1 MRAASKAVSN
11 LGTLLLGGS
20 LAACSLAPTYKV
32 PESAP
37 AAPAFKEAEGW
48 KQAAPA
54 DAQPRGA
61 WWEVYGD
68 ASLNALEQKVG
79 TGNQSLQAA
88 LARLQQARAQTRFA
102 GSAQA
107 PTVTANT
114 GVTRSR
120 TSVNGPT
127 YKPGTDPVGNN
138 YNLGLDFSYELDVF
152 GRVRNTVSAAEAGE
166 QASAADLA
174 TVDLSLHAEL
184 ASDYFALRSYD
195 AQQKL
200 LDRTVEEYAKALEL
214 NENLF
219 KGGARAAIDV
229 EQARAQLETART
241 RAADQRLQ
249 RKQMEHAI
257 AVLLGENPSAFS
269 LPVQPLAD
277 VAVPPSIGTGLPSS
291 LLERRPDVAAAERR
305 AAAANAQ
312 IGVAKA
318 AYFPVFSLGALFGYD
333 STQSGSWL
341 QAPSRAWSVG
351 PAAALTLFD
360 GGRRRAQNEQA
371 QAAFDE
377 QAANYRNTVLTA
389 YREVEDSL
397 AALRELEQE
406 SSSQTAAAT
415 AADKALA
422 QSNYRYKG
430 GVTTYLEV
438 SVNQNAALQAQ
449 LAAAAIQLRRMQAS
463 IQLVKALGGGWKS

>member
-1 MRAASKAVSN
+1 MKAASN
-11 LGTLLLGGS
+11 LATLLLSGA
-20 LAACSLAPTYKV
+20 LAACSLAPTYHV
-32 PESAP
+32 PDSAP

-54 DAQPRGA
+54 DTAARGA

-68 ASLNALEQKVG
+68 AGLNALEQKVG
-79 TGNQSLQAA
+79 AGNQSLQAA

-102 GSAQA
+102 GAAQA
-107 PTVTANT
+107 PTVSAQT

-152 GRVRNTVSAAEAGE
+152 GRVRSQVSAAEASQ

-174 TVDLSLHAEL
+174 TLDLSLHAEL

-195 AQQKL
+195 AQQQL
-200 LDRTVEEYAKALEL
+200 LDRTVEEYSKALEL

-257 AVLLGENPSAFS
+257 AVLLGENPGTFS
-269 LPVQPLAD
+269 LAAQPLAD
-277 VAVPPSIGTGLPSS
+277 AVIPPALDAGLPST

-305 AAAANAQ
+305 VAAANAE

-318 AYFPVFSLGALFGYD
+318 AYFPIFSLAAVFGFD
-333 STQSGSWL
+333 STHSGSWL

-389 YREVEDSL
+389 YREVEDNL
-397 AALRELEQE
+397 AALRQLEQE
-406 SSSQTAAAT
+406 SVSQNAAAS
-415 AADKALA
+415 AAGKALQ
-422 QSNYRYKG
+422 QSNYRYQG

-449 LAAAAIQLRRMQAS
+449 LGAAAIQLRRLQAS
-463 IQLVKALGGGWKS
+463 IQLVKALGGGWKVG

>member
-1 MRAASKAVSN
+1 MRAASSLA
-11 LGTLLLGGS
+11 TMLLSGA
-20 LAACSLAPTYKV
+20 LAACSLAPTYHV
-32 PESAP
+32 PDSAP

-54 DAQPRGA
+54 DTAARGA

-68 ASLNALEQKVG
+68 AGLNTLEQKVG

-102 GSAQA
+102 GAAQA
-107 PTVTANT
+107 PTVGVQT
-114 GVTRSR
+114 GATRSR

-127 YKPGTDPVGNN
+127 YKPGSDPVGNN

-152 GRVRNTVSAAEAGE
+152 GRVRSQVSAAEAGQ

-174 TVDLSLHAEL
+174 TLDLSLHAEL

-195 AQQKL
+195 AQQDL
-200 LDRTVEEYAKALEL
+200 LDRTVQEYAKALEL

-257 AVLLGENPSAFS
+257 AVLLGENPSTFS
-269 LPVQPLAD
+269 LPAQPLAD
-277 VAVPPSIGTGLPSS
+277 ALMPPAIDTGLPST

-305 AAAANAQ
+305 VAAANAE

-318 AYFPVFSLGALFGYD
+318 AYFPIFSLAAVFGFD
-333 STQSGSWL
+333 STHTGSWL

-389 YREVEDSL
+389 YREVEDNL
-397 AALRELEQE
+397 AALRQLEQE
-406 SSSQTAAAT
+406 SVSQNAAAT
-415 AADKALA
+415 AAGKALQ
-422 QSNYRYKG
+422 QSNYRYQG

-449 LAAAAIQLRRMQAS
+449 LAAAAIQLRRLQAS
-463 IQLVKALGGGWKS
+463 IQLVKALGGGWKVA

>member
-1 MRAASKAVSN
+1 MKAASN
-11 LGTLLLGGS
+11 LATLLLSGA
-20 LAACSLAPTYKV
+20 LAACSLAPTYHV
-32 PESAP
+32 PDSAP

-54 DAQPRGA
+54 DAAARGA

-68 ASLNALEQKVG
+68 AGLNALEQKVG
-79 TGNQSLQAA
+79 AGNQSLQAA

-102 GSAQA
+102 GAAQA
-107 PTVTANT
+107 PTVSAQT

-127 YKPGTDPVGNN
+127 YKPGSDPVGNN

-152 GRVRNTVSAAEAGE
+152 GRVRSQVSAAEAGQ

-174 TVDLSLHAEL
+174 TLDLSLHAEL

-195 AQQKL
+195 AQQDL
-200 LDRTVEEYAKALEL
+200 LDRTVQEYAKALEL

-257 AVLLGENPSAFS
+257 AVLLGENPSTFS
-269 LPVQPLAD
+269 LPAQPLAD
-277 VAVPPSIGTGLPSS
+277 ALMPPAIDTGLPST

-305 AAAANAQ
+305 VAAANAE

-318 AYFPVFSLGALFGYD
+318 AYFPIFSLAAVFGFD
-333 STQSGSWL
+333 STHTGSWL

-389 YREVEDSL
+389 YREVEDNL
-397 AALRELEQE
+397 AALRQLEQE
-406 SSSQTAAAT
+406 SVSQNAAAT
-415 AADKALA
+415 AAGKALQ
-422 QSNYRYKG
+422 QSNYRYQG

-449 LAAAAIQLRRMQAS
+449 LAAAAIQLRRLQAS
-463 IQLVKALGGGWKS
+463 IQLVKALGGGWKVA